1 MKRLIAVIVV
11 CMMLL
16 CVPGFAKASSPP
28 IGGTWIITGSATV
41 TSSTS
46 GLFSLKATILKN
58 QEVNDTWVF
67 ESGTLFSFQLGTVG
81 PFTINK
87 QGQVVVP
94 TSELIPAIQAD
105 IIGTLQPDFPDTIV
119 TVTSLTFPPITV
131 KATKNTA
138 TFSET
143 VTGKVTA
150 EATIFPT
157 HLGQTITVQTQVQLQ
172 LSGVRVSSG
181 TPTSV
186 NEGKDAANVI
196 SKFIVNKVVTPIF
209 SRINIK

>member
-1 MKRLIAVIVV
+1 
-11 CMMLL
+11 
-16 CVPGFAKASSPP
+16 GFAASSSPA
-28 IGGTWIITGSATV
+28 IEGTWIVTGTTTV

-58 QEVNDTWVF
+58 QEINDTWVF

-81 PFTINK
+81 PFTVNK
-87 QGQVVVP
+87 QGQVIVP

-105 IIGTLQPDFPDTIV
+105 IIGTLQPDFPDTTV
-119 TVTSLTFPPITV
+119 TVTSITFPPITV
-131 KATKNTA
+131 KSTKKTA

-143 VTGKVTA
+143 VTGNVNA

-157 HLGQTITVQTQVQLQ
+157 HLGQTITVHTQVQLQ
-172 LSGVRVSSG
+172 LSGVKVSSG
-181 TPTSV
+181 TPTSA

-209 SRINIK
+209 SRISIK